1 MSDWKI
7 RVWYR
12 YSVLPVSEKNS
23 ANMFNLKEFE
33 KGEEQKVIEWVL
45 LNQGQIQDDY
55 YITDGS
61 KKLRVS
67 LEAK

>member
-12 YSVLPVSEKNS
+12 YNVLPVSEKNS

>member
-12 YSVLPVSEKNS
+12 YSVLPESEKNS
-23 ANMFNLKEFE
+23 AHLFSLKEFE

-45 LNQGQIQDDY
+45 ENKGQIHDDY